1 MEIMEGVAQ
10 RFDFEDNKSLGEAE
24 LSKYTISKQQ
34 SSFTSLHALFNN
46 NSGEYC
52 PEGNYIRL
60 FVGDTLM
67 MSDTKMERDTNRE
80 FISQAEG
87 DVFIAG
93 LGIGLIL
100 HNIKDK
106 VEKGIVKSITV
117 IEISQDVIDLVSP
130 YYKDMDIKYICGDVM
145 EYKPKKEEKYDTIY
159 FDIWP
164 FISTD
169 NLEDMRKLSYIWRS
183 HKKTKDSW
191 IGYWQRDFL
200 VRRREQERREE
211 SRWW

>member
-1 MEIMEGVAQ
+1 MKGVTQ
-10 RFDFEDNKSLGEAE
+10 RFDFDDKKTIGEAKLVKFSIGE
-24 LSKYTISKQQ
+24 QESKYTILQAIRDGGLS
-34 SSFTSLHALFNN
+34 
-46 NSGEYC
+46 YC
-52 PEGNYIRL
+52 PQGDFIKLYVGN
-60 FVGDTLM
+60 TLM
-67 MSDTKMERDTNRE
+67 MSDTKMEKDSNRE
-80 FISQAEG
+80 FVIMAEG

-130 YYKDMDIKYICGDVM
+130 YYKDMNINYICGDVM
-145 EYKPKKEEKYDTIY
+145 SYKPKKDEKYDTIY

-164 FISTD
+164 TISTD
-169 NLEDMRKLSYIWRS
+169 NLDDMRKLSYTWRS
-183 HKKTKDSW
+183 HKKSKESW
-191 IGYWQRDFL
+191 VGYWQRGFL

-211 SRWW
+211 ARWW